1 MTETSHQERCPESK
15 IFRHQEEF
23 QNCSHEAVTSVYQEA
38 HEDSEAV
45 TAKKLCK
52 TLTVIANV
60 CPQHLR
66 ECFETND
73 LLQMRSNHLHQMK
86 NFLRRIFSKS
96 ILNMNFL
103 ENCDLETG
111 QVNSNDLPTPE
122 TTETDLVLDMTTEE
136 NGKNDLKN
144 FISNSIT
151 ENNLG
156 VDEGED
162 VTTARLDIFSLTG
175 EIDRNAPVEGEE
187 DPVFSNIQK
196 VILDY
201 ELNGSQDKIPPSQ
214 SDKTRYED
222 HFDSDKSS
230 PELDKN
236 HSSNSSSNLNL
247 LIYLILHSVFL
258 LFCRTRDLSSS

>member
-1 MTETSHQERCPESK
+1 
-15 IFRHQEEF
+15 
-23 QNCSHEAVTSVYQEA
+23 
-38 HEDSEAV
+38 
-45 TAKKLCK
+45 
-52 TLTVIANV
+52 
-60 CPQHLR
+60 
-66 ECFETND
+66 
-73 LLQMRSNHLHQMK
+73 
-86 NFLRRIFSKS
+86 
-96 ILNMNFL
+96 MNFL

-111 QVNSNDLPTPE
+111 QVNNNNLPTPE

-151 ENNLG
+151 EKNLG

-222 HFDSDKSS
+222 HYDSDKSS

-247 LIYLILHSVFL
+247 LIYLILHSIFL